1 MGGGQAEERTDLCHC
16 ETHDGTS
23 ATVNGMA
30 NAMAVARQVGEGSE
44 RQAGWQARQKEMSGL
59 RVRQK

>member
-1 MGGGQAEERTDLCHC
+1 MGGGQAEEGTDLCHC

-44 RQAGWQARQKEMSGL
+44 RQAGRRGKK
-59 RVRQK
+59 R